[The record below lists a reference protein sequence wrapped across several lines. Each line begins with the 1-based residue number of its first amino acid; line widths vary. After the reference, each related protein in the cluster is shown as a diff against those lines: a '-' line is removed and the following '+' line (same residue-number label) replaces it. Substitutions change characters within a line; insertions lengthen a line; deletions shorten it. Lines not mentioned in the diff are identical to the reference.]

1 MKKLYI
7 QFSIVA
13 GLTIAIAATNL
24 NHSTMG
30 DALHH
35 NYMDTTVNPGNDFYR
50 YAVGNWIKNN
60 PVPASE
66 SRWGSFN
73 EVEERNK
80 KILLD
85 ILESA
90 AISNDPIGSNRRR
103 IGDFYKSGMDSEMI
117 EKQGIEPL
125 NPFLTEIKKMKN
137 VDDLNALLAKWQS
150 EGNGMLF
157 SFSVDQDLKESS
169 QMIPYFG
176 QGGLSMPDRDYYI
189 NDDEK
194 SVKLRTEL
202 ENTMVSIFKLMGE
215 VDADARPHARTV
227 MQMETR
233 LAKASM
239 DRVTMRD
246 PYASYHKMTLQAFTN
261 DISDKTNWLVMV
273 KHFGLPKVDS
283 VIVGQ
288 PDFFKE
294 VNKMITDLTI
304 QDWKTYLRWQLI
316 RDAAPYLSD
325 KYTSEHFRFYSTIMR
340 GVKTQKPRNERVMK
354 VVEGAMGEAVG
365 QIFVAKNF
373 QAEAK
378 ARMLKMVKNLQDA
391 FRDRIQKL
399 DWMSPETKIKATE
412 KLDKFMVKIGYPDKW
427 KDYSTCIIKNQHFVL
442 NVMEASKYEYNR
454 MIAKYG
460 RPIDKTEWGM
470 PPQKVN
476 AYYNPSLNE
485 IVFPAGILQP
495 PFFDANAD
503 DAMIYGAI
511 GAVIGHE
518 MTHGFDDQGCQFD
531 AEGNLKMWWTDEDK
545 KRFDA
550 KTAMVV
556 SQFDKYTLLD
566 DVHVNGKLT
575 LGENIADLGGLM
587 IALEAFKRTDE
598 GKKNLVVHG
607 VPADQRFFLS
617 WANAWKNN
625 ITEAALRQRIMTDPH
640 SPGEFRTNGPVSNMD
655 DFYKAFNITSGNMF
669 KPEKE
674 RAKIW

>member
-1 MKKLYI
+1 M
-7 QFSIVA
+7 S
-13 GLTIAIAATNL
+13 
-24 NHSTMG
+24 

-35 NYMDTTVNPGNDFYR
+35 EYMDTTIMPGNDFYH

-80 KILLD
+80 KILLG

-90 AISNDPIGSNRRR
+90 AISNAPEGSNRRK
-103 IGDFYKSGMDSEMI
+103 IGDFYKSGMDSEIM
-117 EKQGIEPL
+117 EKQGIEPVTPYL
-125 NPFLTEIKKMKN
+125 AEIKKMKN
-137 VDDLNALLAKWQS
+137 IDDLNKLLGKWQS
-150 EGNGMLF
+150 QGNGMLF
-157 SFSVDQDLKESS
+157 NFSVEQDLKESS
-169 QMIPYFG
+169 LMIPYFN
-176 QGGLSMPDRDYYI
+176 QGGLSMPDRDYYFKE
-189 NDDEK
+189 DEK
-194 SVKLRTEL
+194 SAKLRTEL

-239 DRVTMRD
+239 DRVTLRD
-246 PYASYHKMTLQAFTN
+246 PYASYHKMTLQSFTN
-261 DISDKTNWLVMV
+261 ELSKNTNWLVMA
-273 KHFGLPKVDS
+273 KYFGLPKVDS
-283 VIVGQ
+283 IIVGQ

-294 VNKMITDLTI
+294 VNTMMTEIPI
-304 QDWKTYLRWQLI
+304 QDWKTYLKWQLI
-316 RDAAPYLSD
+316 RDASPYLSD
-325 KYTSEHFRFYSTIMR
+325 NFASEHFRFYSTIMR
-340 GVKTQKPRNERVMK
+340 GVKTRKPRNERVMK
-354 VVEGAMGEAVG
+354 TVEGLMGEAVG
-365 QIFVAKNF
+365 QLFVEKNF
-373 QAEAK
+373 KVEAK
-378 ARMLKMVKNLQDA
+378 SRMLKMVKNLQDA
-391 FRDRIQKL
+391 FRVRIQKL
-399 DWMSPETKIKATE
+399 EWMSPETKVKATE

-427 KDYSTCIIKNQHFVL
+427 KDYSTCKIKNQAFVL
-442 NVMEASKYEYNR
+442 NVMEASAYEYKR
-454 MIAKYG
+454 MIAKFG
-460 RPIDKTEWGM
+460 RPVDRTEWGM
-470 PPQKVN
+470 APQMVN

-495 PFFDANAD
+495 PFFDPNAD
-503 DAMIYGAI
+503 DAMVYGAI

-531 AEGNLKMWWTDEDK
+531 AVGNLKMWWTDEDK

-556 SQFDKYTLLD
+556 AQFDAYTVLD

-587 IALEAFKRTDE
+587 IALEAFRSTDE
-598 GKKNLVVHG
+598 GKRNLVVHG

-625 ITEAALRQRIMTDPH
+625 ITEPALRQRIMTDPH
-640 SPGEFRTNGPVSNMD
+640 SPGEFRCNGPISNMD
-655 DFYKAFNITSGNMF
+655 DFYNAFKINTGKIFRPVN
-669 KPEKE
+669 E
-674 RAKIW
+674 RARIW